1 MGWGCDRDH
10 YTLYT
15 GTAGGVG
22 RSRLVVATC
31 QNTYGACYD
40 LIEHLNHLAHV
51 SYDDDHAS
59 SSVPPLCLPF
69 FPCGIGY
76 ILIKSRIN

>member
-22 RSRLVVATC
+22 RGRLVVATC

-51 SYDDDHAS
+51 SCFKS
-59 SSVPPLCLPF
+59 SCSTSLFAFLS
-69 FPCGIGY
+69 
-76 ILIKSRIN
+76 L